1 MDLITTR
8 DMIESAKLMASSG
21 MLPVALRGKPQD
33 IFVILQMGQELG
45 LKPMQA
51 INGINVIQGK
61 PTMAPQTMIA
71 LIYQKIP
78 NPIIKIFKNNDNEV
92 CCTMARSKEHEP
104 YTATWNTKKA
114 TDMKL
119 LDKSNWKMQKENMM
133 QWRAVAE
140 CARYVFP
147 DIIQG
152 FYTPDE
158 MGDQTE
164 IKEAPLQAEN
174 LNKKETIETKKIDA
188 SSVDLPNTEN
198 FIDQHIKNEPKKD
211 DSKQLSAYRSS
222 LMSRIDKESKGDNA
236 KKEKL
241 LLGLG
246 FNVKSNSY
254 TVQEYE
260 NFIFKFD
267 FMKKLFSECDNRPDK
282 YKQVVS
288 KHNIDFKQPYSK
300 QEIDALGK
308 KIMDDIIDTSD
319 QASMGLDKK

>member
-1 MDLITTR
+1 MDLISTR
-8 DMIESAKLMASSG
+8 DMIESAKLMAASG

-78 NPIIKIFKNNDNEV
+78 NPIIKIFKNNENEV

-114 TDMKL
+114 ADMKL

-158 MGDQTE
+158 MGDQQE

-174 LNKKETIETKKIDA
+174 LNKKETIEVKKIDA
-188 SSVDLPNTEN
+188 SNVDLPDTGE
-198 FIDQHIKNEPKKD
+198 FIDQH
-211 DSKQLSAYRSS
+211 
-222 LMSRIDKESKGDNA
+222 A
-236 KKEKL
+236 KKENKKEEKSL
-241 LLGLG
+241 AAYRTAFMNRIEKASNGDKGIKEKQMLGLG
-246 FNVKSNSY
+246 FDIKNNNY
-254 TVQEYE
+254 TLEQYE
-260 NFIFKFD
+260 NFIKKFD
-267 FMKKLFSECDNRPDK
+267 FMTKLYSECGKRPDK
-282 YKQVVS
+282 YKEILS
-288 KHNIDFKQPYSK
+288 KHRIDLKQPYTKS
-300 QEIDALGK
+300 EIEALEK
-308 KIMDDIIDTSD
+308 KILDDIIDTSD
-319 QASMGLDKK
+319 QASIPLQG